1 MLVKQS
7 ANSFIRCTENY
18 GYITNQLT
26 RHDRIYD
33 SYGADIL
40 KRLSRTPKEIDDLV
54 KDLLFE
60 YSDVDYDKLKKDTLE
75 FLESLARDFFVVI
88 GDTAEELTK
97 KDKTFS
103 YSVANPKTMRDDFYQ
118 VTDEKV
124 SENTQDFF
132 LEEVQGRPLISN
144 IQLELSSRCNERC
157 IHCYIPNHKK
167 DTGYEMPF
175 KKVKQIIDQFSV
187 MGGLHITL
195 SGGEAFLHKDILE
208 ICKYCREKDLKISIL
223 SNLISL
229 KDYQIPTL
237 KEVNLSIIQT
247 SLYSMDPLIHD
258 TITTVK
264 GSWQKTKDAI
274 EKLVAA
280 DIPIQIS
287 CPLMKANKNGYT
299 EVLEYA
305 RKLKIKAQTD
315 YIMMARSDLDTENL
329 ANRLSLEETA
339 DVIRDIVRFDTK
351 YFEETLIQ
359 TPPSEDYLLD
369 KERFMARPVCG
380 VGYDNCCITANG
392 DVYPCAGWQSFI
404 LGNVYKQPLKYI
416 WENSPKIKELRNITQ
431 ASFPQCIECEAQN
444 YCSRCL
450 VRNYNESGGNMF
462 AVNHHFCDVAFLN
475 KKIVEEE
482 FGSEFERRER
492 IIEKK
497 FSRVNND
504 R

>member
-175 KKVKQIIDQFSV
+175 
-187 MGGLHITL
+187 
-195 SGGEAFLHKDILE
+195 
-208 ICKYCREKDLKISIL
+208 
-223 SNLISL
+223 NL
-229 KDYQIPTL
+229 Y
-237 KEVNLSIIQT
+237 
-247 SLYSMDPLIHD
+247 
-258 TITTVK
+258 
-264 GSWQKTKDAI
+264 
-274 EKLVAA
+274 
-280 DIPIQIS
+280 
-287 CPLMKANKNGYT
+287 
-299 EVLEYA
+299 
-305 RKLKIKAQTD
+305 
-315 YIMMARSDLDTENL
+315 
-329 ANRLSLEETA
+329 
-339 DVIRDIVRFDTK
+339 
-351 YFEETLIQ
+351 
-359 TPPSEDYLLD
+359 
-369 KERFMARPVCG
+369 
-380 VGYDNCCITANG
+380 
-392 DVYPCAGWQSFI
+392 
-404 LGNVYKQPLKYI
+404 
-416 WENSPKIKELRNITQ
+416 NS
-431 ASFPQCIECEAQN
+431 
-444 YCSRCL
+444 
-450 VRNYNESGGNMF
+450 
-462 AVNHHFCDVAFLN
+462 
-475 KKIVEEE
+475 
-482 FGSEFERRER
+482 
-492 IIEKK
+492 
-497 FSRVNND
+497 
-504 R
+504 